1 MLKKKSSSPKAPPLP
16 PKLYNAAQRMN
27 AQNRPMPLAP
37 MAIVTN
43 ELPAVEEEVLFPVE
57 VKKETEKKKK
67 TGFFN
72 WLKRK
77 TQKRKSSERFNP
89 ATIVIKP
96 ASIVRTRGSQSST
109 RSLSPLKS
117 VIGRSLTPPTRR
129 KAAATSRGASRGAT
143 SRGASREIPPEL
155 IIPGARMTE
164 VGSDSFGGAQR
175 KRTQKSKQFYT
186 F

>member
-1 MLKKKSSSPKAPPLP
+1 
-16 PKLYNAAQRMN
+16 
-27 AQNRPMPLAP
+27 

-43 ELPAVEEEVLFPVE
+43 ELPAVEEAEEVLFPVE
-57 VKKETEKKKK
+57 VEKKTEKKKK

-96 ASIVRTRGSQSST
+96 ASIVRTRGSQSSA

-117 VIGRSLTPPTRR
+117 AIGRSLTPPTRR
-129 KAAATSRGASRGAT
+129 KAAATSRAATSRGAT
-143 SRGASREIPPEL
+143 SRATTPEL

-175 KRTQKSKQFYT
+175 KRSRSQKKRT
-186 F
+186 ITK